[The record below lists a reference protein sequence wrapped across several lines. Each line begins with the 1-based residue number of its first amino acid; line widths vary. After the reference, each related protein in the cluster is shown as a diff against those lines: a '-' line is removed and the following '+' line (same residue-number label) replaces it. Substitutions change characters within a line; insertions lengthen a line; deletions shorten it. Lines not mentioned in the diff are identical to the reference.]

1 LPFGWLG
8 ACLHETKA
16 RKRLLYLRPVI
27 PANEQHA
34 AGMRYSLRS

>member
-1 LPFGWLG
+1 LLG

-16 RKRLLYLRPVI
+16 GKGVLYLLPVI

-34 AGMRYSLRS
+34 ASLRYPLRS